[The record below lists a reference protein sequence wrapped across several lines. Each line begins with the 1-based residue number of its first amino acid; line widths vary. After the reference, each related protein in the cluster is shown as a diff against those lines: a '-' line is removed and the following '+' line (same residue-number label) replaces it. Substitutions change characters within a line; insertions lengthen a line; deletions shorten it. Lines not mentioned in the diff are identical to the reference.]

1 MPTDLMGASAPPD
14 TANSNVRNVNVVA
27 IALTAALVTLQLVGL
42 TMLERSHAYA
52 MHPSVPL
59 GPALCTESTVVPVS
73 QIPYD

>member
-1 MPTDLMGASAPPD
+1 MPTELIRGSARPATP
-14 TANSNVRNVNVVA
+14 NSSVRNVSIVA
-27 IALTAALVTLQLVGL
+27 IAVTAALVVLQLVGL

-59 GPALCTESTVVPVS
+59 GPALCTESAVVPVS